1 MIEIKIVTEK
11 VICVNDKI
19 VIELDR
25 VQAGNLSWLLMEQV
39 KSLKKLQREECDAM
53 QPVIDD
59 FQNIADML
67 LELLEKG

>member
-39 KSLKKLQREECDAM
+39 KSLKKLQREERDAM